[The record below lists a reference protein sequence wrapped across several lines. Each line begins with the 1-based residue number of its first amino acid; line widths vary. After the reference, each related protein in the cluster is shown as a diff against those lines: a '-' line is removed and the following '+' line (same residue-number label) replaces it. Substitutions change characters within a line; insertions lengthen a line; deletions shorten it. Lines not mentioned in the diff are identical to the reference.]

1 MGKSTLFNALTASKN
16 AEAANFPFCTIDPN
30 IGIVDVVDERLDKLT
45 ELSKSKKK
53 IYTNITFVDIAG
65 LVKGASKGEGLG
77 NKFLS
82 HIREVDAIIHLVRCF
97 DSEKITHVNSKINPV
112 EDLETIKT
120 EIILSDIDIIQKK
133 LEKGKKKL
141 LEEKQIKILEEK
153 LNQLNE
159 GKEIFINGSDEKKFL
174 SSLGLLSIKPKII
187 VCNVDE
193 ESLANGNAFT
203 KEVQNKYSNEKVVTI
218 CADIEDQIMGLDNSE
233 RETFMKEIGLNKTGL
248 NQLIKEGYEL
258 LNLDTFFTSGPEE
271 SRAWTV
277 EKNTPAPKA
286 ASVIHTDFEKKFL
299 TTLGLL
305 SIKPKIIVCNV
316 DEESLAT
323 GNAFTEDVKRKYT
336 AEKIVTICADIEDQ
350 IMGLD
355 NNERETF
362 MKEIGLNKTGLNQL
376 IKEGYDLLN
385 LDTFFTSGPE
395 ESRAWTI
402 EKNTLA
408 PQAASVI
415 HTDFEKNFIRAEAV
429 TCEDFI
435 KFGSAEKCKEN
446 GKLRIEGKDYIVK
459 DGDVLYFRVNP

>member
-1 MGKSTLFNALTASKN
+1 MGFKCGIVGLPNVGKSTLFNALTASKN

-30 IGIVDVVDERLDKLT
+30 VGIVDVIDIRLDQLTKL
-45 ELSKSKKK
+45 SGSKKK

-97 DSEKITHVNSKINPV
+97 ESDKITHVNSKINPV

-133 LEKGKKKL
+133 LDKGGKKL
-141 LEEKQIKILEEK
+141 LEEKEIKILEEK
-153 LNQLNE
+153 LEQLNQGLE
-159 GKEIFINGSDEKKFL
+159 IKTNDKKENRFL

-193 ESLANGNAFT
+193 ESLAKGNTFT
-203 KEVQNKYSNEKVVTI
+203 ENVKKNHPNEKV
-218 CADIEDQIMGLDNSE
+218 
-233 RETFMKEIGLNKTGL
+233 
-248 NQLIKEGYEL
+248 
-258 LNLDTFFTSGPEE
+258 
-271 SRAWTV
+271 
-277 EKNTPAPKA
+277 
-286 ASVIHTDFEKKFL
+286 
-299 TTLGLL
+299 
-305 SIKPKIIVCNV
+305 II
-316 DEESLAT
+316 
-323 GNAFTEDVKRKYT
+323 
-336 AEKIVTICADIEDQ
+336 ICADIEDQ

-395 ESRAWTI
+395 ESRAWTVR
-402 EKNTLA
+402 KDTLA
-408 PQAASVI
+408 PKAASVI

-435 KFGSAEKCKEN
+435 KYGSAEKCKEN
-446 GKLRIEGKDYIVK
+446 GKLRIEGKDYTVK

>member
-1 MGKSTLFNALTASKN
+1 MGFKCGIVGLPNVGKSTLFNALTASKN

-30 IGIVDVVDERLDKLT
+30 IGIVDVIDGRLDRLSK
-45 ELSKSKKK
+45 LSKSKKK

-97 DSEKITHVNSKINPV
+97 ESDKITHVNSEINPSN
-112 EDLETIKT
+112 DLETIKT

-141 LEEKQIKILEEK
+141 LNEKEIKMLEKKLEQ
-153 LNQLNE
+153 LNQNKDATIDNE
-159 GKEIFINGSDEKKFL
+159 DENKFL
-174 SSLGLLSIKPKII
+174 STVGLLSIKPKII

-193 ESLANGNAFT
+193 GSLTKGNKFTESI
-203 KEVQNKYSNEKVVTI
+203 KSKYPNEKIVNI
-218 CADIEDQIMGLDNSE
+218 CADIEDQIMSLDKNE
-233 RETFMKEIGLNKTGL
+233 KETFMKEIGLNKTGL
-248 NQLIKEGYEL
+248 NQLIREGYDL
-258 LNLDTFFTSGPEE
+258 LKLDTFFTSGPEE

-277 EKNTPAPKA
+277 K
-286 ASVIHTDFEKKFL
+286 
-299 TTLGLL
+299 
-305 SIKPKIIVCNV
+305 
-316 DEESLAT
+316 
-323 GNAFTEDVKRKYT
+323 
-336 AEKIVTICADIEDQ
+336 
-350 IMGLD
+350 
-355 NNERETF
+355 
-362 MKEIGLNKTGLNQL
+362 
-376 IKEGYDLLN
+376 
-385 LDTFFTSGPE
+385 
-395 ESRAWTI
+395 
-402 EKNTLA
+402 KNTLA
-408 PQAASVI
+408 PKAASVI

>member
-1 MGKSTLFNALTASKN
+1 MGFKCGIVGLPNVGKSTLFNALTASKN
-16 AEAANFPFCTIDPN
+16 AEVANFPFCTIDPN

-45 ELSKSKKK
+45 KLSNSKKK

-82 HIREVDAIIHLVRCF
+82 HIREVDAIVHLVRCF
-97 DSEKITHVNSKINPV
+97 ESDKITHVNSKINPV

-120 EIILSDIDIIQKK
+120 EIILSDLEIVQKK

-141 LEEKQIKILEEK
+141 LQEKEREILEEK
-153 LNQLNE
+153 LKQLNE
-159 GKEIFINGSDEKKFL
+159 GNEVILNNEFEKKFL
-174 SSLGLLSIKPKII
+174 TTLGLLSVKPKII

-193 ESLANGNAFT
+193 ESLVTGNVFT
-203 KEVQNKYSNEKVVTI
+203 EEVKKKYPDEKVI
-218 CADIEDQIMGLDNSE
+218 
-233 RETFMKEIGLNKTGL
+233 
-248 NQLIKEGYEL
+248 
-258 LNLDTFFTSGPEE
+258 
-271 SRAWTV
+271 
-277 EKNTPAPKA
+277 
-286 ASVIHTDFEKKFL
+286 
-299 TTLGLL
+299 
-305 SIKPKIIVCNV
+305 
-316 DEESLAT
+316 
-323 GNAFTEDVKRKYT
+323 
-336 AEKIVTICADIEDQ
+336 TICADIEDQ

-395 ESRAWTI
+395 ESRAWTV

-408 PQAASVI
+408 PQAAKVI

-446 GKLRIEGKDYIVK
+446 GKLRIEGKDYIIK